1 MPAIWLIYADFL
13 ASCDK
18 ITKTRE
24 VYDRALMSLPVTQ
37 HARIWKK
44 YCEWVATTDAV
55 KSACNVFDRYLK
67 VNPDYKEE
75 FVDYLVSK
83 AQWDRAAVILVEV
96 KSILIDRSLMMM
108 DSSPQVVNPIM
119 TSSHICVT

>member
-1 MPAIWLIYADFL
+1 MPNIWILYTEFL
-13 ASCDK
+13 VSQNF

-37 HARIWKK
+37 HGRIWKR
-44 YCEWVATTDAV
+44 YCEWISTTDAIA
-55 KSACNVFDRYLK
+55 SAIYVFERYLK

-83 AQWDRAAVILVEV
+83 A
-96 KSILIDRSLMMM
+96 
-108 DSSPQVVNPIM
+108 
-119 TSSHICVT
+119 